1 MPLLS
6 WQDAIGQAA
15 HSADA
20 VCCGRGCVRHDGRV
34 EHGRCSAGRAH
45 DSSCFES
52 DGATWPERA
61 GWKERKELHP
71 HGRSTEQLHTRL
83 QWRTVLR
90 FNFTEPVTV
99 TDAYVSEG
107 ASDKLYSS

>member
-52 DGATWPERA
+52 DGTTWPERA
-61 GWKERKELHP
+61 GWKERKELHE
-71 HGRSTEQLHTRL
+71 HQQKATAQQEYEELFYDARMRL
-83 QWRTVLR
+83 CIEEIDILASMLE
-90 FNFTEPVTV
+90 ND
-99 TDAYVSEG
+99 DAAVSQ
-107 ASDKLYSS
+107 